1 MSNKKFLIGFIGP
14 LITILLI
21 FLDVG
26 ISPYF
31 SWYKNSLS
39 SLGIHRYFFI
49 FDSAVIIGGIS
60 IFIFAL
66 FLYKYLA
73 VKMLS
78 IAFIMAG
85 AVSLFLIGIFDENF
99 GNIHLAIAVI
109 YFIFTPIGII
119 LFSLYRIKPFLSY
132 YGYISGILSLGIIIF
147 GIFVMFRYINIR
159 IGLSVTEMLEA
170 ILLSSWS
177 SLVGIYLCRHP
188 SKLMK
193 N

>member
-1 MSNKKFLIGFIGP
+1 MCNKKFLIGFIGP

-21 FLDVG
+21 FLDVS

-39 SLGIHRYFFI
+39 SLGVHRYFFI

-78 IAFIMAG
+78 IAFIMTAE
-85 AVSLFLIGIFDENF
+85 SK
-99 GNIHLAIAVI
+99 
-109 YFIFTPIGII
+109 
-119 LFSLYRIKPFLSY
+119 IKK
-132 YGYISGILSLGIIIF
+132 
-147 GIFVMFRYINIR
+147 
-159 IGLSVTEMLEA
+159 
-170 ILLSSWS
+170 
-177 SLVGIYLCRHP
+177 YLCMPRLLKEFLYHE
-188 SKLMK
+188 K
-193 N
+193 